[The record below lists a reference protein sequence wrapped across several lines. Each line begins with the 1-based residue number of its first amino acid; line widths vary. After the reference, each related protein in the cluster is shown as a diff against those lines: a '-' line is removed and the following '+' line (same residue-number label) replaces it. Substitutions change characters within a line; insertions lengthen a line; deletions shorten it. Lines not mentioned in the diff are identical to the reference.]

1 VSQATEDQPRVVVGV
16 DGSDPSLSA
25 LRWAVRHA
33 RLTGSHVEA
42 VTAWQYPVL
51 YTWEPEGI
59 DADFE
64 TTARAMLAKAV
75 AGARAQEP
83 DVGVRAQVAEGHPA
97 EVLVRA
103 ADGADL
109 LVLGCRGRG
118 TFPTALVGSVSLH
131 CVLRAPC
138 PVLVHRAHPASS

>member
-1 VSQATEDQPRVVVGV
+1 MSQETAGQPRVVVGV

-33 RLTGSHVEA
+33 RLTGSRIEA

-64 TTARAMLAKAV
+64 KTARAMLAKFV
-75 AGARAQEP
+75 AEARAQEP
-83 DVGVRAQVAEGHPA
+83 DVAVRAQVAEGHPA